1 MTAVDDIRARLDIVD
16 VVAGYVP
23 DLRRGG
29 KNFKA
34 RCPFHNE
41 QTPSFVVFP
50 DRQTWRCFGACATGG
65 DMFSFVTR
73 AENTDFAGALRL
85 LAAQAGVRLEERRER
100 AGERNPLYAVNEA
113 AQQFFKQSYNAD
125 RGAQAR
131 AYADSRRISEESAA
145 RFGVGYAPSTG
156 AELLRSLGAAGF
168 AEEAVFGAGLALRS
182 ESGPARDMFRG
193 RLMFPLRDEDGRI
206 AGFAGRS
213 LDGSNPKYINTPQ
226 TPVFD
231 KGRMLYGLDA
241 ARGAIGAE
249 GEAVVVEGYMDVIAA
264 HEHGHRNVVA
274 SMGTALTEAQV
285 ALLKARARRIV
296 LALDADAAGQEATLQ
311 SLRSSWELV
320 GSLAAGGRRMDVLN
334 RPDDVASLRV
344 ALITGGKDPDDLI
357 RSDPAQWRRL
367 IAGAASAPE
376 FLMQAEAARLDM
388 TSAQGKSALV
398 ERLLP
403 VLYAV
408 PNWADQERYFAR
420 LAELAGVSPATLEAA
435 VGRMQGPLEA
445 RRRARRPAPESKRV
459 ESVFAVA
466 ERDPLEERVLALLAQ
481 DEELLARVG
490 EVDEETFVRPEN
502 RAVLSAVR
510 ERRDIAAAAAQL
522 DDDLADRLLS
532 LSVEEPRRN
541 SAWNWQIG
549 SPSDRQQR
557 AAEWEACLRRLD
569 ERRIRELK
577 AQEEAAGGASGASTG
592 DAGADD
598 AGGAA
603 QPDPDFA
610 QSMNAQALR
619 ITERLRALFTGD
631 KA

>member
-16 VVAGYVP
+16 VAAAYVP
-23 DLRRGG
+23 DLRRAG

-65 DMFSFVTR
+65 DVFSLVTR

-100 AGERNPLYAVNEA
+100 GAERNPLYAVNEA

-131 AYADSRRISEESAA
+131 AYAESRRISEESAA
-145 RFGVGYAPSTG
+145 RFGIGYAPSTG
-156 AELLRSLGAAGF
+156 AELLRSLGALGF

-193 RLMFPLRDEDGRI
+193 RLMFPLRDEEGRI

-213 LDGSNPKYINTPQ
+213 LDGSNPKYINTQQ

-231 KGRMLYGLDA
+231 KGRLLYGLDA
-241 ARGAIGAE
+241 ARDAISAE

-264 HEHGHRNVVA
+264 HEHGGRNVVA

-296 LALDADAAGQEATLQ
+296 LALDADAAGQEATLH
-311 SLRSSWELV
+311 SVRTSWELV
-320 GSLAAGGRRMDVLN
+320 GSLAASSRKMDVLN
-334 RPDDVASLRV
+334 RPDDIGSLRV
-344 ALITGGKDPDDLI
+344 ALITGGKDPDELI

-367 IAGAASAPE
+367 IAGASPAAE
-376 FLMQAEAARLDM
+376 FLMEAEAARIDL

-403 VLYAV
+403 VIYAV
-408 PNWADQERYFAR
+408 PNWADQERYFGR
-420 LAELAGVSPATLEAA
+420 LAEMAGVSPSALEAA

-445 RRRARRPAPESKRV
+445 RRRRPAPERKRV

-481 DEELLARVG
+481 DEELLERAG

-510 ERRDIAAAAAQL
+510 HAGTIEGALAEL
-522 DDDLADRLLS
+522 DDDLADRLLG
-532 LSVEEPRRN
+532 LSVEELP
-541 SAWNWQIG
+541 
-549 SPSDRQQR
+549 PSDRQRR
-557 AAEWEACLRRLD
+557 AMEWEGCLRRLD
-569 ERRIRELK
+569 ERRLRELK
-577 AQEEAAGGASGASTG
+577 AQEEAAFLSDSGMADSGVGGGAQA
-592 DAGADD
+592 
-598 AGGAA
+598 
-603 QPDPDFA
+603 DPDYA
-610 QSMNAQALR
+610 QSLNAQALE
-619 ITERLRALFTGD
+619 INERLRAIFAGD